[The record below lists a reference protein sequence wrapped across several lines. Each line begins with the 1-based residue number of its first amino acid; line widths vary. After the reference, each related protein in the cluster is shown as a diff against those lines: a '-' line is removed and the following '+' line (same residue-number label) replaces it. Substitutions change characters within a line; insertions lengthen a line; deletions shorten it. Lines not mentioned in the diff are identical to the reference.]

1 MYYRVHTLHSIR
13 HNLLHFRDES
23 TVTSATM
30 FNVTCM
36 WLVDRIR
43 WYALLMQPRTLRE
56 DTWFN
61 KVKLVMRV
69 FRAIPWRTQLF
80 VILGQLV
87 DRVNKLAGIK
97 VRRQIGR
104 DNQAVRDSVYTSVY
118 IRHSFLSLGKL
129 SITDTAQKYGF
140 FFCVCFRFP
149 CEIYN
154 SAKLINSIL
163 FFKFT

>member
-1 MYYRVHTLHSIR
+1 
-13 HNLLHFRDES
+13 
-23 TVTSATM
+23 
-30 FNVTCM
+30 
-36 WLVDRIR
+36 
-43 WYALLMQPRTLRE
+43 MQPRTLRE

-61 KVKLVMRV
+61 KVKLVMGV

-80 VILGQLV
+80 VILGQPV

-140 FFCVCFRFP
+140 FLAYVSDSRAKSTTLLNLLIQFYFSNLRSRFFR
-149 CEIYN
+149 
-154 SAKLINSIL
+154 
-163 FFKFT
+163 KF